1 MLQADSTGPHV
12 ARVNLDQTSSILWR
26 AAPPLTP
33 ILLPR
38 CMLSL
43 SIMLC
48 QGWCQPVCYHT
59 CLRKKIKTQKAFPS
73 CCKLLVEMKPSGAKE
88 RVPSDGDHPTTKPT
102 LPCSPAEHENTFIPG
117 TTGNSFSISVAQ
129 VLLRVLPP
137 SINSLHFEFL
147 HSAPH
152 LILTNCS
159 TTELL

>member
-12 ARVNLDQTSSILWR
+12 ARVNLDQASSILWR

-59 CLRKKIKTQKAFPS
+59 CLREKIKTQKAFPS

-102 LPCSPAEHENTFIPG
+102 LPCSPAEHETLLYLGLQEIAFQSLWLR
-117 TTGNSFSISVAQ
+117 SFFRFF
-129 VLLRVLPP
+129 LLQ
-137 SINSLHFEFL
+137 
-147 HSAPH
+147 
-152 LILTNCS
+152 LILRILNFFILPHT
-159 TTELL
+159 